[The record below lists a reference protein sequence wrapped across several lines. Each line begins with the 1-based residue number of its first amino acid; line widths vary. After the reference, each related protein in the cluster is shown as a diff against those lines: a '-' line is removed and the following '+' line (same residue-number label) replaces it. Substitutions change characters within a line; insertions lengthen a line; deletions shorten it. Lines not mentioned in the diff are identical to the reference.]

1 MKKSIKEELDH
12 ELFAFQEYIDEGYF
26 DYDDQ
31 KDMTLGY
38 INQSAEEVIAQ
49 IKNWDF
55 SPLDNLIWH
64 YARIDLL
71 RELERKAGEE

>member
-1 MKKSIKEELDH
+1 MKEKLKH
-12 ELFAFQEYIDEGYF
+12 ELSDFQKYIDEDYF

-38 INQSAEEVIAQ
+38 VNQSAEEVIAQ

-64 YARIDLL
+64 YARIELL
-71 RELERKAGEE
+71 RELEREDK

>member
-1 MKKSIKEELDH
+1 MKEKLKYELSI
-12 ELFAFQEYIDEGYF
+12 FQKYIDEDYF

-38 INQSAEEVIAQ
+38 VNQSAEEVIAQ

-64 YARIDLL
+64 YARIELL
-71 RELERKAGEE
+71 SELEREDK

>member
-1 MKKSIKEELDH
+1 MKEKLKYELSI
-12 ELFAFQEYIDEGYF
+12 FQKYIDEDYF

-38 INQSAEEVIAQ
+38 VNQSAEEVIAQ

-64 YARIDLL
+64 YARIELL
-71 RELERKAGEE
+71 RELEREDK